1 MSTKSVKATQGN
13 LTTQKV
19 ASRMQSAV
27 AKGNGGGVPKGS
39 YVGRVQAAATRNMT
53 KTGSK

>member
-1 MSTKSVKATQGN
+1 MSTKSVKAAQGN
-13 LTTQKV
+13 LTMQKV

-27 AKGNGGGVPKGS
+27 ASVNGGQVPKGS
-39 YVGRVQAAATRNMT
+39 YVGRVQAAATRNVT